1 MREPNEP
8 ARPLASHRPPRRLRV
23 MAGVALAVLFF
34 GLIII
39 WNGAGIYTD
48 YLWFDSVDHTSVW
61 SGILR
66 TRILLAVT
74 FTAAFFVVL
83 LANLIM
89 ADRLAP
95 RSLGG
100 AEDEMLQRY
109 QEMFSAASGKGRIA
123 VSAAFALIAGAGV
136 SSRWTEWMLFSNS
149 VEVGTEDP
157 LHGIDLGFYMFKLP
171 FLSFVAD
178 WAFASLIIV
187 LILTGIAHY
196 LNGGIRVQQPMQR
209 VTPQVKAHISV
220 LLGALALVRAFDYW
234 LQRYELTI
242 SQRGTVDGALYTDV
256 ETKLPAISLLTLI
269 SVFAFGLFI
278 YNIRRK
284 GWALPVVAISLW
296 AFVAIVVGTVYP
308 AVTQRFRVEPDESAR
323 EAPFINR
330 NVAATRLG
338 LGLDDI
344 VDATAFA
351 SEAMPLSA
359 ETVEDEATLL
369 DQLVLLDPSIMRA
382 NLQAEESKRQFYR
395 FRDVDVDRYEID
407 GVETP
412 VIISVRELDQDKLP
426 GAVPGWE
433 AQHITYTHGYGITVA
448 PANAISS
455 DGNPA
460 PVVSDIPVQ
469 LSDGVRGDLI
479 TQPRVYFGEGL
490 TGYSI
495 VKTGRREENGSGD
508 FTPYE
513 GAGGV
518 PMGSNLRQA
527 AFALRFGDLNPLISR
542 FVVDGSEILYVRD
555 IRQRVQKVAP
565 FLALDSDPYPVLID
579 GRISYV
585 VDAYTTSARVPYS
598 QRADVSDVPG
608 TSGLRRRL
616 NYVRNSVK
624 AVVDGYDG
632 SVTLYALDEGEDPI
646 VDVWKKSFPDLFSPF
661 DEMPAELQEHLRY
674 PTDLF
679 RIQTNMW
686 GRYQLDDPQEFYDLA
701 QAWTVAQDP
710 GATQSSDSGG
720 GEGAPARRVARIDP
734 SYHMFRLP
742 DEEQPGFSLVRSFV
756 PAAGQSDDSSD
767 NKLLTGMMVGRT
779 SARPGEYNTLHV
791 VPTPRLPSGPAIVQA
806 RLTQDAEIA
815 SELSLLDATGSEVRF
830 GDMLIFPLE
839 ESILYIRPV
848 FGITSSDAKVPQ
860 LEQVMMSDGQNEV
873 MEPTVTRALQA
884 LVRANGAQTE
894 DRDDPDSPEPE
905 RPDPPNRA
913 GSASEALANAQD
925 ALSELEDEIAE
936 LEQRL
941 QELEAS
947 AGGSDA
953 DESGVDTESVEDDEQ
968 AEAAENDN

>member
-1 MREPNEP
+1 M
-8 ARPLASHRPPRRLRV
+8 V
-23 MAGVALAVLFF
+23 GIALAVLFF
-34 GLIII
+34 GLIVV

-61 SGILR
+61 SGILQ
-66 TRILLAVT
+66 TRILLAVA
-74 FTAAFFVVL
+74 FTGAFFVVL
-83 LANLIM
+83 LTNLIV

-109 QEMFSAASGKGRIA
+109 QEMFSAASGKGRLA

-149 VEVGTEDP
+149 VDVGIEDP
-157 LHGIDLGFYMFKLP
+157 LHGVDLGFYMFRLP

-209 VTPQVKAHISV
+209 VTPQVKAHLSV

-242 SQRGTVDGALYTDV
+242 STRGTVDGALYTDV
-256 ETKLPAISLLTLI
+256 ETKLPAISLLMLI

-296 AFVAIVVGTVYP
+296 AFVSIVVGTMYP
-308 AVTQRFRVEPDESAR
+308 ALTQRFRVEPDESAR
-323 EAPFINR
+323 EASFIER
-330 NVAATRLG
+330 NITATRSG
-338 LGLDDI
+338 LGLNDI
-344 VDATAFA
+344 
-351 SEAMPLSA
+351 A
-359 ETVEDEATLL
+359 ETSFDDDAKPLTRQAVEDESNLL

-382 NLQAEESKRQFYR
+382 NIQAEESRRQFYR

-412 VIISVRELDQDKLP
+412 VILSVRELDQDKLP
-426 GAVPGWE
+426 GVGPGWE
-433 AQHITYTHGYGITVA
+433 AKHITYTHGYGLTLA
-448 PANAISS
+448 PANRFGD

-460 PVVSDIPVQ
+460 PVVSNIPIALADSV
-469 LSDGVRGDLI
+469 SPDLV
-479 TQPRVYFGEGL
+479 TEPRVYFGEGL
-490 TGYSI
+490 SSYAI

-518 PMGSNLRQA
+518 AMGSNLRQA

-555 IRQRVQKVAP
+555 VRERVQKVAP

-646 VDVWKKSFPDLFSPF
+646 VDVWKKAFPGLFDSFD
-661 DEMPAELQEHLRY
+661 DMPEELQEHLRY

-686 GRYQLDDPQEFYDLA
+686 GRYQLDEAQDFYDLA

-710 GATQSSDSGG
+710 GDTQTSSNTDADGVTTQS
-720 GEGAPARRVARIDP
+720 VKRIDP
-734 SYHMFRLP
+734 SYHMFRLR
-742 DEEQPGFSLVRSFV
+742 DEDDPEFSLVRSFV
-756 PAAGQSDDSSD
+756 PTGSQSDDSSD
-767 NKLLTGMMVGRT
+767 NKLLTGMMIGRT
-779 SARPGEYNTLHV
+779 SAEPGEYNKLHV
-791 VPTPRLPSGPAIVQA
+791 VSTPRLPSGPAIVQA
-806 RLTQDAEIA
+806 RLTQDASIA
-815 SELSLLDATGSEVRF
+815 SDLSLLDDTGSAVNF

-839 ESILYIRPV
+839 ESILYVRPV

-860 LEQVMMSDGQNEV
+860 LEQVMMSDGENEV
-873 MEPTVTRALQA
+873 MEPTVTEALQA
-884 LVRANGAQTE
+884 LVAANRSQPAV
-894 DRDDPDSPEPE
+894 DDDELDPS
-905 RPDPPNRA
+905 RPDPPDRA
-913 GSASEALANAQD
+913 SSASEALGNAQD
-925 ALSELEDEIAE
+925 ALAELEDELAE

-941 QELEAS
+941 ADLE
-947 AGGSDA
+947 SDA
-953 DESGVDTESVEDDEQ
+953 EANEADSDTASNEDEISDGVEGADEAGEDVSE
-968 AEAAENDN
+968 EANEN